1 MKFSKIRD
9 VKSPQRGTELSAGID
24 FFVPKFTK
32 EFKEDLFQKNLNSI
46 SFDDLEKNNIIVLKP
61 HNKILIP
68 SGIKVNFT
76 GEQNKA
82 LVAFNKSGV
91 ATKLG
96 LDVMACVVDQ
106 DYQGEIHISLIN
118 NTKKTVKIKEGDKII
133 QFLML
138 HIFYESIE
146 EINIGELY
154 SQVSERGE
162 GGFGSTGV
170 K

>member
-1 MKFSKIRD
+1 MKFSKVRE

-24 FFVPKFTK
+24 FFVPVFTK

-46 SFDDLEKNNIIVLKP
+46 SFDDLEKSNVILLKP

-76 GEQNKA
+76 GGENRA

-106 DYQGEIHISLIN
+106 DYQGEVHISLIN
-118 NTKKTVKIKEGDKII
+118 NTKKVVKITENDKII

-138 HIFYESIE
+138 SIFYEPIVQVSPI
-146 EINIGELY
+146 ELY
-154 SQVSERGE
+154 SEKTERGE
-162 GGFGSTGV
+162 GGFGSTGT

>member
-1 MKFSKIRD
+1 MKFSKVRE

-24 FFVPKFTK
+24 FFVPVFTK

-46 SFDDLEKNNIIVLKP
+46 SFDDLEKSNVILLKP

-76 GEQNKA
+76 GGENRA

-106 DYQGEIHISLIN
+106 DYQGEVHISLIN
-118 NTKKTVKIKEGDKII
+118 NTKKVVKITENDKII

-138 HIFYESIE
+138 SIFYEPIIQVSPI
-146 EINIGELY
+146 ELY
-154 SQVSERGE
+154 SEKTERGE
-162 GGFGSTGV
+162 GGFGSTGT